1 VIEET
6 SATSKAALPP
16 DDSVH
21 TLRLVA
27 KGLVPSER
35 QLLEGLVR
43 VSQRDTRRRTQRLA
57 MLDDANAQDADVLI
71 IDARDATAMVWARQ
85 QAWLGQKAVIWIDAA
100 NIPAGHTLARRPVQ
114 WPVLPI
120 LLARALEHGPGS
132 AMSQR
137 VPPQEATPAPSE
149 AHVPAAASA
158 AQRPAR
164 PHILVVDDSSLV
176 RIQLR
181 GLLEQRGFKVM
192 DTESVE
198 AALERL
204 PENTFDCVLMDVL
217 MPGADGYDGCRQVK
231 ARFRGGRAL
240 PVVML
245 TSKSSP
251 FDRIRGK
258 MAGCDAYL
266 TKPVDVHELNAV
278 LAQHVRGA
286 PAATPSPARADGQ
299 QSRLPAAAYAPFAP
313 TVSSSLS

>member
-1 VIEET
+1 
-6 SATSKAALPP
+6 
-16 DDSVH
+16 
-21 TLRLVA
+21 
-27 KGLVPSER
+27 
-35 QLLEGLVR
+35 
-43 VSQRDTRRRTQRLA
+43 

>member
-1 VIEET
+1 
-6 SATSKAALPP
+6 
-16 DDSVH
+16 
-21 TLRLVA
+21 VA
-27 KGLVPSER
+27 KGLAPSER

-57 MLDDANAQDADVLI
+57 MLEDTNAQAADVLI
-71 IDARDATAMVWARQ
+71 IDTRDAAAMLWARQ
-85 QAWLGQKAVIWIDAA
+85 QPWLARKAVIWIDAA

-120 LLARALEHGPGS
+120 LLARALEQGPGS
-132 AMSQR
+132 AMAQR
-137 VPPQEATPAPSE
+137 LSPRDPTPFSGE
-149 AHVPAAASA
+149 AHVPVAAPAP
-158 AQRPAR
+158 QRPAR
-164 PHILVVDDSSLV
+164 PHILVVDDSALV

-181 GLLEQRGFKVM
+181 GLLEQRGFEVM
-192 DTESVE
+192 DAESVE

-204 PENTFDCVLMDVL
+204 PENRFDCVLMDVL
-217 MPGADGYDGCRQVK
+217 MPGADGYDGCRQIK
-231 ARFRGGRAL
+231 ARFRGSRAL

-266 TKPVDVHELNAV
+266 TKPVDFHELNAV
-278 LAQHVRGA
+278 LAQHVPGA
-286 PAATPSPARADGQ
+286 PAATPPSARAEGQ
-299 QSRLPAAAYAPFAP
+299 QSRLPAATYVPFAA